1 MSKPHSPAVSSSP
14 DPASGAALSAQD
26 EAWMRLAIELGE
38 QARGHTGDNPYVG
51 CVIVVDGR
59 VVGSGYTQPPY
70 QPHAEASAFLDAERR
85 GHEVRGG
92 TLYTTVEP
100 CCFFGRTPPCAQAI
114 IDRGLARVVVGI
126 RDPHPRVNGQGI
138 AQLRA
143 AGIEVTEHVCR
154 EEVRAYLA
162 GWLAAFGPDAG

>member
-1 MSKPHSPAVSSSP
+1 MSLSPVRSMLP
-14 DPASGAALSAQD
+14 GPASEAATAAKD

-38 QARGHTGDNPYVG
+38 QAKGHTGDNPYVG

-70 QPHAEASAFLDAERR
+70 QPHAEASAFLDAEQR

-92 TLYTTVEP
+92 TLYSTVEP

-114 IDRGLARVVVGI
+114 IDRGIARVVIGI
-126 RDPHPRVNGQGI
+126 RDPHPRVNGQGV

-143 AGIEVTEHVCR
+143 AGIEVTESVCH
-154 EEVRAYLA
+154 EEVRSYLS
-162 GWLAAFGPDAG
+162 GWLSRVGPGPG